1 MKSSTIKDM
10 FAVLG
15 HMFCIALIVLFCL
28 FLLGVFT
35 DKGTS
40 RADTADVQTADTLFT
55 DTSYMWL
62 DTTHGDFQG
71 DSIDTLIIYSYHT
84 NGMSALLRL
93 SNHVDRKLSTEIIY
107 QDTKGRPRAIMLTFN
122 HWICL
127 DRAYM
132 DKIIND
138 KIFKIFSAHTYYEAL
153 FYIGHDQYRDAKN
166 PIACESMD
174 W

>member
-1 MKSSTIKDM
+1 M

-15 HMFCIALIVLFCL
+15 YLVGIASVVLCY
-28 FLLGVFT
+28 LGVFT

-62 DTTHGDFQG
+62 DTTHGEYHIADK
-71 DSIDTLIIYSYHT
+71 DTLVIYSYHT
-84 NGMSALLRL
+84 NGMSAMLRI
-93 SNHVDRKLSTEIIY
+93 SNIADSKLPARIIY
-107 QDTKGRPRAIMLTFN
+107 QDTKGFPRAIMGDFEWWL
-122 HWICL
+122 CL

-132 DKIIND
+132 DKIIHD
-138 KIFKIFSAHTYYEAL
+138 RDYGTKTYYQAL
-153 FYIGHDQYRDAKN
+153 FYTGYDRFRFAKN